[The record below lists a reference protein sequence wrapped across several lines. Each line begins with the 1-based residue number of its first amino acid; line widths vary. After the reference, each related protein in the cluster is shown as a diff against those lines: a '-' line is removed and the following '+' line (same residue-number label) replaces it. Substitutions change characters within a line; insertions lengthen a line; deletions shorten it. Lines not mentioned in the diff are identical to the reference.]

1 MTRQIRSELLKLRT
15 ARSFIVMVGLGVGL
29 AVLISVVTAL
39 KADYSHLSHGPSGAG
54 HRADL
59 DRLPGRLLHPDAR
72 CPDRDDRS
80 TDTGASRPR
89 CWWSRTDAGCSRR
102 SWLRSAQSEALVA
115 ILTGGIC
122 LALGAAILPG
132 RGFSLGLDGKLVAEL
147 LAGMAIAGAL
157 MAAIGVGIGAM
168 IRQQTAAV
176 VGILVYLLLLEP
188 LVTSVAI
195 KSLDRFSI
203 GNALA
208 QLTSTARVNRSRP
221 RLRPGDGWTAA
232 RRVRGRAGAGRG
244 DRYTDARH
252 HRLAIRKGLR
262 G

>member
-1 MTRQIRSELLKLRT
+1 MTRQIRSELLKLHT

-39 KADYSHLSHGPSGAG
+39 KADYSHLSHGPSE
-54 HRADL
+54 
-59 DRLPGRLLHPDAR
+59 PGIDQISTASLVVFFTLMLGVLTVTTEYRHGSIASTLLVEPNRRRLLAAKLVAA
-72 CPDRDDRS
+72 CAV
-80 TDTGASRPR
+80 G
-89 CWWSRTDAGCSRR
+89 
-102 SWLRSAQSEALVA
+102 ALVA

-168 IRQQTAAV
+168 IRKQTAAV

-208 QLTSTARVNRSRP
+208 QLTSTARVNG
-221 RLRPGDGWTAA
+221 LDHAFGQVTGGLLLAGYA
-232 RRVRGRAGAGRG
+232 VVLVLAGAIVIQTR
-244 DRYTDARH
+244 DITD
-252 HRLAIRKGLR
+252 
-262 G
+262 

>member
-39 KADYSHLSHGPSGAG
+39 KADYSHLSHGPSE
-54 HRADL
+54 
-59 DRLPGRLLHPDAR
+59 PGIDQISTASLVVFFTLMLGVLTVTTEYRHGSIASTLLVEPNRRRLLAAKLVAV
-72 CPDRDDRS
+72 CAV
-80 TDTGASRPR
+80 G
-89 CWWSRTDAGCSRR
+89 
-102 SWLRSAQSEALVA
+102 ALVA
-115 ILTGGIC
+115 TLTGGIC

-168 IRQQTAAV
+168 VRKQTAAV

-208 QLTSTARVNRSRP
+208 QLTSTARDNGLDHAFGQVTGG
-221 RLRPGDGWTAA
+221 LLL
-232 RRVRGRAGAGRG
+232 AGYAVVLVLAGTIVIQTR
-244 DRYTDARH
+244 DITD
-252 HRLAIRKGLR
+252 
-262 G
+262 